1 MLWHAIAPSRRYTKA
16 SHDVV
21 RHPRLC
27 SDAKVLILYV
37 QGLPDGGT
45 DLALSEHA
53 RKLDI
58 KGRAY
63 QRAKEQLLLCG
74 FVHERRIMG
83 ERGRW
88 VTQQVFS
95 NVPLADSEVSPLWCD
110 AGAGVG
116 AGAGAGADGGVGVG
130 VGVCVAPASPS
141 ARFPTVGQPGPRTV
155 GHQLPVDEERE
166 KNSSR
171 PPTET
176 PCVAAGMESLTAE
189 EAEAERVLL
198 SLRHVSR
205 GLHLGVAEAR
215 VLVAQAV
222 EWLRRGVSV
231 GELRR
236 VLSSDLPEGGVR
248 SAVGFLRHRL
258 AQKMPEAAVP
268 AAREVQPMPMPMP
281 EMGELGEG
289 REPDTEPEPS
299 VFDAALP
306 PAVPRYVPPLVTCP
320 GPGPEHV
327 FRAMA
332 GETECPDCRQAA
344 AWARW
349 AEHRIADLG
358 GDADGWQAQEQL
370 SGWRGRLAAATA
382 AAAARQEQAE
392 TSRAGA
398 ETSRA
403 GADMPV
409 PGGEQVAA
417 GHGIGLSPGGAS
429 RVSP

>member
-53 RKLDI
+53 RKLAI

-95 NVPLADSEVSPLWCD
+95 NVPLADAEVSPLWWD
-110 AGAGVG
+110 AGLG
-116 AGAGAGADGGVGVG
+116 
-130 VGVCVAPASPS
+130 VAPSPSHPTPGAPPPVGSSPS

-166 KNSSR
+166 KNSSH

-176 PCVAAGMESLTAE
+176 PCVTTAWEPLTAE
-189 EAEAERVLL
+189 EAQAERVLL

-215 VLVAQAV
+215 VLVGQAV
-222 EWLRRGVSV
+222 EWLRRGVSA
-231 GELRR
+231 GDLRR

-258 AQKMPEAAVP
+258 AEKMPEASVSV
-268 AAREVQPMPMPMP
+268 REVQPESKQAP
-281 EMGELGEG
+281 EQA
-289 REPDTEPEPS
+289 PEPS
-299 VFDAALP
+299 ASDVAPP

-382 AAAARQEQAE
+382 AAAARQERAE
-392 TSRAGA
+392 MSRAG
-398 ETSRA
+398 TC
-403 GADMPV
+403 ADMPV
-409 PGGEQVAA
+409 PGGEQIAA
-417 GHGIGLSPGGAS
+417 GHGIGHGIGIG
-429 RVSP
+429 

>member
-37 QGLPDGGT
+37 QGLPDGDT

-74 FVHERRIMG
+74 FVHERRVMG

-95 NVPLADSEVSPLWCD
+95 NVQLADVEVSPLWCD
-110 AGAGVG
+110 AGLG
-116 AGAGAGADGGVGVG
+116 
-130 VGVCVAPASPS
+130 VAPSPGAPSPSAPPRRGPSPS

-166 KNSSR
+166 KNSSH

-176 PCVAAGMESLTAE
+176 PCVTAALEPLTAE
-189 EAEAERVLL
+189 EVQAERVLL

-205 GLHLGVAEAR
+205 GLHLGVVEAR
-215 VLVAQAV
+215 VLVGQAV

-258 AQKMPEAAVP
+258 AEKMPEATVS
-268 AAREVQPMPMPMP
+268 AREVQAKQGHESMPMPMP
-281 EMGELGEG
+281 ELEQEPM
-289 REPDTEPEPS
+289 REQAPEPEP
-299 VFDAALP
+299 AASDVAPP

-382 AAAARQEQAE
+382 AAAARQERAE
-392 TSRAGA
+392 TSG
-398 ETSRA
+398 A

-417 GHGIGLSPGGAS
+417 GHGQGQGQGIGIGIGIGIG
-429 RVSP
+429 

>member
-21 RHPRLC
+21 RHPRLS

-74 FVHERRIMG
+74 FVHERRVVG

-95 NVPLADSEVSPLWCD
+95 NVPLADAEVSPLWCD
-110 AGAGVG
+110 AG
-116 AGAGAGADGGVGVG
+116 VGVG
-130 VGVCVAPASPS
+130 VGSGVAPSPS

-166 KNSSR
+166 KNYAR
-171 PPTET
+171 PPTEG
-176 PCVAAGMESLTAE
+176 PRVEAVLESLTAE
-189 EAEAERVLL
+189 EVQAERVLL

-215 VLVAQAV
+215 VLVGQAV

-258 AQKMPEAAVP
+258 AEKMPEATVP
-268 AAREVQPMPMPMP
+268 AAREVQPMSMQ
-281 EMGELGEG
+281 
-289 REPDTEPEPS
+289 EPEPEP
-299 VFDAALP
+299 AASDTAPP

-358 GDADGWQAQEQL
+358 GDADGRQAQEQL

-382 AAAARQEQAE
+382 AAAARQEL
-392 TSRAGA
+392 
-398 ETSRA
+398 A

-417 GHGIGLSPGGAS
+417 GHGAGIGNG
-429 RVSP
+429 

>member
-21 RHPRLC
+21 RHPRLS

-74 FVHERRIMG
+74 FVHERRVVG

-95 NVPLADSEVSPLWCD
+95 NVPLADAEVSPLWCD
-110 AGAGVG
+110 AGLGLAPSPG
-116 AGAGAGADGGVGVG
+116 A
-130 VGVCVAPASPS
+130 PSPS
-141 ARFPTVGQPGPRTV
+141 ARFPTVGQPGSRTV
-155 GHQLPVDEERE
+155 GHQLLVDEERE
-166 KNSSR
+166 KNSSH

-176 PCVAAGMESLTAE
+176 PFVAAALESLTAE
-189 EAEAERVLL
+189 EAAAERVLL
-198 SLRHVSR
+198 SLRQVSR

-215 VLVAQAV
+215 VLVGQAV

-258 AQKMPEAAVP
+258 AQKMPEATAP
-268 AAREVQPMPMPMP
+268 AAREVQPMR
-281 EMGELGEG
+281 E
-289 REPDTEPEPS
+289 REPVPEPEPS
-299 VFDAALP
+299 VSDAALP

-358 GDADGWQAQEQL
+358 GDADGRQAQEQL

-392 TSRAGA
+392 MSRAGV
-398 ETSRA
+398 
-403 GADMPV
+403 DMPV

-417 GHGIGLSPGGAS
+417 GHGIGIS
-429 RVSP
+429 

>member
-74 FVHERRIMG
+74 FVHERRVMG

-110 AGAGVG
+110 SGVG
-116 AGAGAGADGGVGVG
+116 FG
-130 VGVCVAPASPS
+130 VAPSSPS

-155 GHQLPVDEERE
+155 GHQPPVDEERE
-166 KNSSR
+166 KNSSH

-176 PCVAAGMESLTAE
+176 ACVEAVLEALTAE
-189 EAEAERVLL
+189 EAQAERVLL
-198 SLRHVSR
+198 SLRQVSR

-215 VLVAQAV
+215 VLVGQAV

-268 AAREVQPMPMPMP
+268 AAREVQPTQKHGLMP
-281 EMGELGEG
+281 EMGEG
-289 REPDTEPEPS
+289 RDPEPEPS
-299 VFDAALP
+299 ASDAAPP

-332 GETECPDCRQAA
+332 GEAECPDCRQAA

-358 GDADGWQAQEQL
+358 GDADGWQAQEKL

-392 TSRAGA
+392 MPRAGT

-409 PGGEQVAA
+409 PGGEQVTA
-417 GHGIGLSPGGAS
+417 GHGIGIS
-429 RVSP
+429 

>member
-37 QGLPDGGT
+37 QGLPDGDT

-74 FVHERRIMG
+74 FVHERRVMG

-95 NVPLADSEVSPLWCD
+95 NVPLADVEVSPLWCD
-110 AGAGVG
+110 ASLG
-116 AGAGAGADGGVGVG
+116 
-130 VGVCVAPASPS
+130 VAPSPGAPSPSAPPRRGPSPS

-166 KNSSR
+166 KNSSH
-171 PPTET
+171 PPTEA
-176 PCVAAGMESLTAE
+176 PCVEADFEPLTAE
-189 EAEAERVLL
+189 EVQAERVLL

-215 VLVAQAV
+215 VLVGQAV

-258 AQKMPEAAVP
+258 AEKMPEANVS
-268 AAREVQPMPMPMP
+268 AREVQAKREHEPMPMPMP
-281 EMGELGEG
+281 MPMSMAMPMPAQEQDPM
-289 REPDTEPEPS
+289 REQAPEPEPHGLRRGS
-299 VFDAALP
+299 PARRPPVRSAARHLSRSRARACLP
-306 PAVPRYVPPLVTCP
+306 GHGRGDRVPRLP
-320 GPGPEHV
+320 
-327 FRAMA
+327 
-332 GETECPDCRQAA
+332 QAA

-382 AAAARQEQAE
+382 AAAARQERAE
-392 TSRAGA
+392 TSG
-398 ETSRA
+398 A

-417 GHGIGLSPGGAS
+417 GHGQGQGIGIGIGIG
-429 RVSP
+429 

>member
-21 RHPRLC
+21 RHPRLS

-74 FVHERRIMG
+74 FVHERRVVG

-95 NVPLADSEVSPLWCD
+95 NVPLADAEVSPLWCD
-110 AGAGVG
+110 AG
-116 AGAGAGADGGVGVG
+116 VGVG
-130 VGVCVAPASPS
+130 VGSGVAPSPS

-166 KNSSR
+166 KNYSR
-171 PPTET
+171 PPTEG
-176 PCVAAGMESLTAE
+176 PRVEAVLESLTAE
-189 EAEAERVLL
+189 EVQAERVLL

-215 VLVAQAV
+215 VLVGQAV

-258 AQKMPEAAVP
+258 AEKMPEATVP
-268 AAREVQPMPMPMP
+268 AAREVQPMSMQ
-281 EMGELGEG
+281 
-289 REPDTEPEPS
+289 EPEPEP
-299 VFDAALP
+299 AASDTAPP

-382 AAAARQEQAE
+382 AAAARQEL
-392 TSRAGA
+392 
-398 ETSRA
+398 A

-417 GHGIGLSPGGAS
+417 GHGGIGSG
-429 RVSP
+429 

>member
-21 RHPRLC
+21 RHLRLC

-74 FVHERRIMG
+74 FVHERRVVG

-95 NVPLADSEVSPLWCD
+95 NVPLADAEVSPLWCD
-110 AGAGVG
+110 AG
-116 AGAGAGADGGVGVG
+116 VGVG
-130 VGVCVAPASPS
+130 VGSGVAPSPS

-166 KNSSR
+166 KNYSR
-171 PPTET
+171 PPTEG
-176 PCVAAGMESLTAE
+176 PRVEAVLESLTAE
-189 EAEAERVLL
+189 EVQAERVLL

-215 VLVAQAV
+215 VLVGQAV

-258 AQKMPEAAVP
+258 AEKMPEATVP
-268 AAREVQPMPMPMP
+268 AAREVQPMSMQ
-281 EMGELGEG
+281 
-289 REPDTEPEPS
+289 EPEPEP
-299 VFDAALP
+299 AASDTAPP

-382 AAAARQEQAE
+382 AAAARQEL
-392 TSRAGA
+392 
-398 ETSRA
+398 A

-417 GHGIGLSPGGAS
+417 GHGAGIGNG
-429 RVSP
+429 

>member
-21 RHPRLC
+21 RHPRLS

-74 FVHERRIMG
+74 FVHERRVMG

-95 NVPLADSEVSPLWCD
+95 NVPLADAEVSPLWCD
-110 AGAGVG
+110 AGLG
-116 AGAGAGADGGVGVG
+116 AA
-130 VGVCVAPASPS
+130 ASPS

-166 KNSSR
+166 KNYSR
-171 PPTET
+171 PPTEA
-176 PCVAAGMESLTAE
+176 PCEVADLERLTAE
-189 EAEAERVLL
+189 EAQAERVLL

-222 EWLRRGVSV
+222 EWLRRGVSA
-231 GELRR
+231 GELLR

-258 AQKMPEAAVP
+258 AEKMPEATVP

-281 EMGELGEG
+281 MPLPEKGQ
-289 REPDTEPEPS
+289 EPEQDPEPS
-299 VFDAALP
+299 VSDAAPP

-349 AEHRIADLG
+349 AEHRIAGLG
-358 GDADGWQAQEQL
+358 GDADGRQAQEQL

-382 AAAARQEQAE
+382 AAAVRQEQEQAE
-392 TSRAGA
+392 L
-398 ETSRA
+398 SRA

-417 GHGIGLSPGGAS
+417 GHGVRIGNG
-429 RVSP
+429 

>member
-21 RHPRLC
+21 RHPRLS

-74 FVHERRIMG
+74 FVHERRVMG

-95 NVPLADSEVSPLWCD
+95 NVPLADAEVSPLWCD
-110 AGAGVG
+110 AGVGVG
-116 AGAGAGADGGVGVG
+116 A
-130 VGVCVAPASPS
+130 APSPS

-166 KNSSR
+166 KNYSR
-171 PPTET
+171 PPTEA
-176 PCVAAGMESLTAE
+176 PGAVADLELLTAE
-189 EAEAERVLL
+189 EVQAERVLL

-205 GLHLGVAEAR
+205 GLHLGVGEAR
-215 VLVAQAV
+215 ALVAQAV

-258 AQKMPEAAVP
+258 TQKMPEATVP

-281 EMGELGEG
+281 MQEQEQ
-289 REPDTEPEPS
+289 EPEPEPAGS
-299 VFDAALP
+299 DTAPP

-358 GDADGWQAQEQL
+358 GDADGWQAQEQEQEQEQL

-382 AAAARQEQAE
+382 AATARQEQEQAE
-392 TSRAGA
+392 L
-398 ETSRA
+398 SRA

-409 PGGEQVAA
+409 PGGEHVAA
-417 GHGIGLSPGGAS
+417 GHGAGIG
-429 RVSP
+429 

>member
-63 QRAKEQLLLCG
+63 QRAQEQLLLCG

-95 NVPLADSEVSPLWCD
+95 NVPLAEAEVSPLWCD
-110 AGAGVG
+110 AGLG
-116 AGAGAGADGGVGVG
+116 
-130 VGVCVAPASPS
+130 VAPSPSHPSPGAPSPVGSSPS

-166 KNSSR
+166 KNSSH

-176 PCVAAGMESLTAE
+176 PCLAGALASLTVE

-215 VLVAQAV
+215 VLVGQAV

-258 AQKMPEAAVP
+258 AEKMPEASVSV
-268 AAREVQPMPMPMP
+268 REVQPKSKQAP
-281 EMGELGEG
+281 EQA
-289 REPDTEPEPS
+289 PEPS
-299 VFDAALP
+299 ASDAAPP

-332 GETECPDCRQAA
+332 GEAECPDCRQAA

-392 TSRAGA
+392 M
-398 ETSRA
+398 SRA

-417 GHGIGLSPGGAS
+417 GHGIGIG
-429 RVSP
+429 

>member
-21 RHPRLC
+21 RHPRLS

-74 FVHERRIMG
+74 FVHERRVVG

-95 NVPLADSEVSPLWCD
+95 NVPLADAEVSPLWCD
-110 AGAGVG
+110 AG
-116 AGAGAGADGGVGVG
+116 VGVG
-130 VGVCVAPASPS
+130 VAPPSPS
-141 ARFPTVGQPGPRTV
+141 ARFPTVGQPGPRTA

-166 KNSSR
+166 KNSSH

-176 PCVAAGMESLTAE
+176 PCVAAALDSLTAE
-189 EAEAERVLL
+189 EAAAERVLL
-198 SLRHVSR
+198 SLRQVSR

-215 VLVAQAV
+215 VLVGQAV
-222 EWLRRGVSV
+222 EWLRRGVSA
-231 GELRR
+231 GEMRR

-268 AAREVQPMPMPMP
+268 AAREVQPMPMP
-281 EMGELGEG
+281 ELGEG
-289 REPDTEPEPS
+289 WEPEPEPS
-299 VFDAALP
+299 ASDAALP

-358 GDADGWQAQEQL
+358 GDADGWQTQEQL
-370 SGWRGRLAAATA
+370 IGWRGRLAAATA

-392 TSRAGA
+392 MSRADA
-398 ETSRA
+398 ETPRA

-409 PGGEQVAA
+409 PGGEQVTA
-417 GHGIGLSPGGAS
+417 GHGIGYGI
-429 RVSP
+429 R

>member
-74 FVHERRIMG
+74 FVHERRVMG

-95 NVPLADSEVSPLWCD
+95 NVPLADAEVSPLWCD
-110 AGAGVG
+110 AGLG
-116 AGAGAGADGGVGVG
+116 AA
-130 VGVCVAPASPS
+130 ASPS

-166 KNSSR
+166 KNHSR
-171 PPTET
+171 PPTEA
-176 PCVAAGMESLTAE
+176 PGAVADLELLTAE
-189 EAEAERVLL
+189 EVQAERVLL

-205 GLHLGVAEAR
+205 GLHLGVGEAR
-215 VLVAQAV
+215 ALVAQAV

-258 AQKMPEAAVP
+258 TQKMPEATVP

-281 EMGELGEG
+281 MPMQEW
-289 REPDTEPEPS
+289 EPVPDPVPQPAASDTAS
-299 VFDAALP
+299 P

-358 GDADGWQAQEQL
+358 GDADGRQAQEQL

-382 AAAARQEQAE
+382 AATARQEQEQEQEQEHEQAE
-392 TSRAGA
+392 V
-398 ETSRA
+398 SRA

-409 PGGEQVAA
+409 PGGEHVAA
-417 GHGIGLSPGGAS
+417 GHGAGIG
-429 RVSP
+429 

>member
-21 RHPRLC
+21 RHPRLS

-74 FVHERRIMG
+74 FVHERRVAG

-95 NVPLADSEVSPLWCD
+95 NVPLADSEVSPLWWD
-110 AGAGVG
+110 AGVG
-116 AGAGAGADGGVGVG
+116 FG
-130 VGVCVAPASPS
+130 VAPSSPS

-166 KNSSR
+166 KNSSH

-176 PCVAAGMESLTAE
+176 PCVEAVLEALTAE
-189 EAEAERVLL
+189 EVQAERVLL
-198 SLRHVSR
+198 SLRQVSR

-215 VLVAQAV
+215 VLVGQAV

-258 AQKMPEAAVP
+258 AEKMPEATVP
-268 AAREVQPMPMPMP
+268 AAREVQPMR
-281 EMGELGEG
+281 E
-289 REPDTEPEPS
+289 REPMQEPDPEPS
-299 VFDAALP
+299 VSDAAPP

-358 GDADGWQAQEQL
+358 GDADGRQAQEQL

-392 TSRAGA
+392 MSRVDA
-398 ETSRA
+398 ETLRA

-417 GHGIGLSPGGAS
+417 GHRIGLSPGGAS

>member
-21 RHPRLC
+21 RHPRLS

-74 FVHERRIMG
+74 FVHERRVMG

-95 NVPLADSEVSPLWCD
+95 NVPLADAEVSPLWCD
-110 AGAGVG
+110 AGVG
-116 AGAGAGADGGVGVG
+116 A
-130 VGVCVAPASPS
+130 APSPS

-166 KNSSR
+166 KKYSR
-171 PPTET
+171 PPTEALGA
-176 PCVAAGMESLTAE
+176 VADLELLTAE
-189 EAEAERVLL
+189 EVQAERVLL

-205 GLHLGVAEAR
+205 GLHLGVGEAR
-215 VLVAQAV
+215 ALVAQAV

-258 AQKMPEAAVP
+258 TQKMPEATVP

-281 EMGELGEG
+281 MPMQEQ
-289 REPDTEPEPS
+289 EPEPAGS
-299 VFDAALP
+299 DTAPP

-332 GETECPDCRQAA
+332 GETECPDSPAGR
-344 AWARW
+344 R
-349 AEHRIADLG
+349 LG
-358 GDADGWQAQEQL
+358 PLGRAPYRRP
-370 SGWRGRLAAATA
+370 RGRCRRL
-382 AAAARQEQAE
+382 
-392 TSRAGA
+392 AGA
-398 ETSRA
+398 GTGTGTGTAQRVA
-403 GADMPV
+403 GAAGRCHRCCHRP
-409 PGGEQVAA
+409 PGAGAGGVVASRR
-417 GHGIGLSPGGAS
+417 GHACARRRTRRCRARGWDRVEAS

>member
-21 RHPRLC
+21 RHPRLS

-74 FVHERRIMG
+74 FVHERRVVG

-95 NVPLADSEVSPLWCD
+95 NVPLADAEVSPLWCD
-110 AGAGVG
+110 V
-116 AGAGAGADGGVGVG
+116 GVGVG
-130 VGVCVAPASPS
+130 VGSGVAPSPS

-166 KNSSR
+166 KNYSH
-171 PPTET
+171 PPTEA
-176 PCVAAGMESLTAE
+176 PRVEAVLESLTAE
-189 EAEAERVLL
+189 EVQAERVLL

-215 VLVAQAV
+215 VLVGQAV

-258 AQKMPEAAVP
+258 AEKMPEATVP
-268 AAREVQPMPMPMP
+268 AAREVQPMSMQ
-281 EMGELGEG
+281 
-289 REPDTEPEPS
+289 EPEP
-299 VFDAALP
+299 AASDTAPP

-332 GETECPDCRQAA
+332 GESECPDCRQAA

-358 GDADGWQAQEQL
+358 GDADGWQAHAQAQEQL

-382 AAAARQEQAE
+382 AAAARQEREQERAE
-392 TSRAGA
+392 M
-398 ETSRA
+398 SRA

-417 GHGIGLSPGGAS
+417 GHGVGIGNG
-429 RVSP
+429 

>member
-21 RHPRLC
+21 RHPRLS

-74 FVHERRIMG
+74 FVHERRVVG

-95 NVPLADSEVSPLWCD
+95 NVPLADAEVSPLWCN
-110 AGAGVG
+110 AGLG
-116 AGAGAGADGGVGVG
+116 
-130 VGVCVAPASPS
+130 VAPSPGAPSPS

-155 GHQLPVDEERE
+155 GHQLPVEEERE
-166 KNSSR
+166 KNFSR
-171 PPTET
+171 PPTEA
-176 PCVAAGMESLTAE
+176 PCVAAGLESLTAE
-189 EAEAERVLL
+189 EVRAERVLL

-215 VLVAQAV
+215 VLVGQAV
-222 EWLRRGVSV
+222 EWLRRGVSA

-258 AQKMPEAAVP
+258 AEKMPEATVP
-268 AAREVQPMPMPMP
+268 AAREVQPKQKHEPMPMP
-281 EMGELGEG
+281 EQ
-289 REPDTEPEPS
+289 DPEPS
-299 VFDAALP
+299 ASDAASP

-349 AEHRIADLG
+349 AEHRIAGLG

-382 AAAARQEQAE
+382 AAAARQEQERAE
-392 TSRAGA
+392 M
-398 ETSRA
+398 SRA

-417 GHGIGLSPGGAS
+417 GHGIGIG
-429 RVSP
+429 

>member
-74 FVHERRIMG
+74 FVHERRVMG

-95 NVPLADSEVSPLWCD
+95 NVPLADAEVSPLWCD
-110 AGAGVG
+110 AGLGV
-116 AGAGAGADGGVGVG
+116 A
-130 VGVCVAPASPS
+130 ASPS

-166 KNSSR
+166 KNSSH
-171 PPTET
+171 PPTEA
-176 PCVAAGMESLTAE
+176 PCVEAVLELLTAE
-189 EAEAERVLL
+189 EAQAERVLL

-215 VLVAQAV
+215 VLVGQAV
-222 EWLRRGVSV
+222 EWLRRGVSA

-258 AQKMPEAAVP
+258 TQKMPEATVP
-268 AAREVQPMPMPMP
+268 AAREVQPVPMPMQ
-281 EMGELGEG
+281 ERE
-289 REPDTEPEPS
+289 REPVPDPEPEPPAS
-299 VFDAALP
+299 DTASL

-358 GDADGWQAQEQL
+358 GDADGWQAQAEAQAQAQEQL

-382 AAAARQEQAE
+382 AATARQEQEQAE
-392 TSRAGA
+392 L
-398 ETSRA
+398 SRA
-403 GADMPV
+403 GADVPV
-409 PGGEQVAA
+409 PGGEHVAA
-417 GHGIGLSPGGAS
+417 GHGAGIG
-429 RVSP
+429 